1 MNGEDNNSNI
11 YSIKNNKK
19 NMEYLDKYDQLV
31 KVLTEE
37 IEIDGKKFN
46 LKEDFE
52 RFFIKGNKTA
62 GTRIRKV
69 MQEIKKITQDVRND
83 VQEYKSKI

>member
-1 MNGEDNNSNI
+1 
-11 YSIKNNKK
+11 
-19 NMEYLDKYDQLV
+19 MEYIDKYDKLI

-37 IEIDGKKFN
+37 VEIDGKRFN

-52 RFFIKGNKTA
+52 KFFIRGNRTA

-69 MQEIKKITQDVRND
+69 MQEIKKITQEVRND
-83 VQEYKSKI
+83 VQEYKANI

>member
-1 MNGEDNNSNI
+1 
-11 YSIKNNKK
+11 
-19 NMEYLDKYDQLV
+19 MEYIDKYDKLI

-37 IEIDGKKFN
+37 VEIDGKKFN

-52 RFFIKGNKTA
+52 KFFIRGNRTA

-69 MQEIKKITQDVRND
+69 MQEIKKITQEVRND
-83 VQEYKSKI
+83 VQEYKSNI

>member
-1 MNGEDNNSNI
+1 MD
-11 YSIKNNKK
+11 
-19 NMEYLDKYDQLV
+19 YLDKYDRLIEI
-31 KVLTEE
+31 LTEE

-46 LKEDFE
+46 LRDDFE
-52 RFFIKGNKTA
+52 KFFIRSNRTA

-69 MQEIKKITQDVRND
+69 MQELKRLSQEVRDD